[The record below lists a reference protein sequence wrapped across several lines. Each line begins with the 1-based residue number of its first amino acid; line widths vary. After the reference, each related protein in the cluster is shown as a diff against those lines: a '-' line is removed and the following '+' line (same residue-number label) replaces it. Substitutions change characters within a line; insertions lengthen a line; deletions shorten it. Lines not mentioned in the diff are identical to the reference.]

1 MVGIVTW
8 SHPQKHLKKE
18 YHKKAAS
25 TTAYA
30 ISAMAVI
37 YIIMG
42 VLLVMLFA
50 QESRDSAVA

>member
-1 MVGIVTW
+1 MSTCIE
-8 SHPQKHLKKE
+8 PQKHLKKE

-37 YIIMG
+37 YIVMG

-50 QESRDSAVA
+50 KESVNSNVL